1 MNLIFIKN
9 IIISWGKTLGAQ
21 VWHLVNIKI
30 QNWTCSSS
38 FRTAWSDLK
47 SYCAPIISKLKQVER
62 FQKVLNHFKKFLN
75 RLGTKMKGRVQIS
88 GGRVQFWEIRN
99 ICPKNGQK
107 WPKIGHLRSCS
118 GLFRGGVSQ
127 MYRMY
132 RFSEI
137 CTVPPEICT
146 EVFKTVPG
154 WFNNFWKCT
163 MTFQKWIDIFQ
174 KVSKVY
180 QRKLEMILWI
190 KYKKYMIQIKI
201 FLISWNQLLI
211 KAESFWSARVTYPSP
226 SKIEWIFDKKMSPA
240 WIAFT

>member
-1 MNLIFIKN
+1 MNLIFTKN

-38 FRTAWSDLK
+38 FRTARSDLK

-107 WPKIGHLRSCS
+107 WPKTGHLRSCS
-118 GLFRGGVSQ
+118 GLFRGGGKPNVLDVPFFWNL
-127 MYRMY
+127 YRTPWNLY
-132 RFSEI
+132 RGFQNGS
-137 CTVPPEICT
+137 
-146 EVFKTVPG
+146 EVF
-154 WFNNFWKCT
+154 
-163 MTFQKWIDIFQ
+163 Q
-174 KVSKVY
+174 
-180 QRKLEMILWI
+180 
-190 KYKKYMIQIKI
+190 
-201 FLISWNQLLI
+201 
-211 KAESFWSARVTYPSP
+211 
-226 SKIEWIFDKKMSPA
+226 
-240 WIAFT
+240 